1 MNPGNLYDLVTLV
14 HVSADLVFIAGL
26 LAAALALA
34 ALSYQAPADLVKER
48 RLIAALRRW
57 HRIVTGPALLVAWA
71 CGVWL
76 ALQAGWFHSGWLHL
90 KLALVLALSALHGV
104 LSGSL
109 RRATVSTPAPATPVR
124 AWRVAP
130 PLALGAIVAV
140 IWLALMKPF

>member
-1 MNPGNLYDLVTLV
+1 MSPGNLYNLVTLV

-34 ALSYQAPADLVKER
+34 ALSYQVPADLVKER
-48 RLIAALRRW
+48 RLIAALRHW
-57 HRIVTGPALLVAWA
+57 HRVVTGPALLVAWA

-76 ALQAGWFHSGWLHL
+76 AVRAGWLHSGWLHL
-90 KLALVLALSALHGV
+90 KLALVLALSALHGM

-109 RRATVSTPAPATPVR
+109 RRATASTPAPATPAR
-124 AWRVAP
+124 AWRVTPA
-130 PLALGAIVAV
+130 LALGAIVAV